1 MKPNENF
8 NSGRFMQYL
17 AQDLKR
23 CVRKAG
29 LTTFA
34 CSLAPAIILA
44 FTAWSSSMGGNT
56 EWKIWLNFSDMAAAI
71 ISVLFFLRLPITCY
85 GHLTDK
91 RKGAAHLMLPV
102 SHTEK
107 YVSMIL
113 VGIVIFPLAFALM
126 YLSVDALCNVLFPTR
141 YEEALAIAMAQD
153 IGDIHLLSMFFTPW
167 MVSSAGLAGAVLF
180 KKNKGAKTFFTAALS
195 FIALLII
202 LGTIERRC
210 SIPSIFPYNIYGWYI
225 FKAICTVLLMTY
237 TYFKTKKIEL

>member
-71 ISVLFFLRLPITCY
+71 ISVLFF
-85 GHLTDK
+85 
-91 RKGAAHLMLPV
+91 LMLPV

-225 FKAICTVLLMTY
+225 FQAICTVLLMTY

>member
-85 GHLTDK
+85 
-91 RKGAAHLMLPV
+91 
-102 SHTEK
+102 
-107 YVSMIL
+107 
-113 VGIVIFPLAFALM
+113 
-126 YLSVDALCNVLFPTR
+126 
-141 YEEALAIAMAQD
+141 
-153 IGDIHLLSMFFTPW
+153 
-167 MVSSAGLAGAVLF
+167 
-180 KKNKGAKTFFTAALS
+180 
-195 FIALLII
+195 
-202 LGTIERRC
+202 
-210 SIPSIFPYNIYGWYI
+210 
-225 FKAICTVLLMTY
+225 
-237 TYFKTKKIEL
+237 

>member
-1 MKPNENF
+1 MRPNENF

-56 EWKIWLNFSDMAAAI
+56 EWKIWLNISDIAAAVV
-71 ISVLFFLRLPITCY
+71 STLFFLRLPITCY

-91 RKGAAHLMLPV
+91 RKGAAHLMLPA

-126 YLSVDALCNVLFPTR
+126 YLSVDAFCSVLFPTR
-141 YEEALAIAMAQD
+141 YEGALAIAMAQN
-153 IGDIHLLSMFFTPW
+153 IGDNDLLTMFFTPW
-167 MVSSAGLAGAVLF
+167 MVSSAGLAFQEEQGSKDILYCGLVIHRTADNPDHNRETLQHSVHISVQYSRMVYIPGNLHRTPYDIHLF
-180 KKNKGAKTFFTAALS
+180 QNKENRTLT
-195 FIALLII
+195 
-202 LGTIERRC
+202 
-210 SIPSIFPYNIYGWYI
+210 
-225 FKAICTVLLMTY
+225 
-237 TYFKTKKIEL
+237 

>member
-153 IGDIHLLSMFFTPW
+153 
-167 MVSSAGLAGAVLF
+167 
-180 KKNKGAKTFFTAALS
+180 KGAKTFFTAALS

-225 FKAICTVLLMTY
+225 FQAICTVLLMTY